1 MVGVVAREFAPKSS
15 KQTPLGESL
24 QSADMLAAAV
34 AEKSEAFTGTFQV
47 RAGADMVKGSKPQ
60 AVDDKAAAADG
71 AGNFREG
78 VK

>member
-1 MVGVVAREFAPKSS
+1 
-15 KQTPLGESL
+15 
-24 QSADMLAAAV
+24 MLAAAV